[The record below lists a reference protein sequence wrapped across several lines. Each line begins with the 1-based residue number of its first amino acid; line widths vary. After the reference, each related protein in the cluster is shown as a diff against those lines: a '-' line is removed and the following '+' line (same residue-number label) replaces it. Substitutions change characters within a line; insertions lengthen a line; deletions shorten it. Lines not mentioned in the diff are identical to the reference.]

1 MNVYENIFMPS
12 FVFLRRISSRM
23 EFHKQLFPD
32 RPVRSV
38 LLIHIGIT
46 TPANQNGLIRPT

>member
-46 TPANQNGLIRPT
+46 TPANQN